1 MSMLLDGL
9 SVLVTGGTGSLGKSL
24 VGAILQGRFGR
35 PERVLVFSRDEAKQ
49 HDMRVEFLNRR
60 SATDDLIYQ
69 DHSHVLRFRIGDVR
83 SQADLSRALDGIDVV
98 VHAAALK
105 QVPSCEYFPEQ
116 ALDTNCLGTI
126 NLIEALRTTPNRV
139 RTVVGLSTDKACE
152 PTNVMGMTKAIQE
165 RLLIAANLNNEK
177 TRFVAV
183 RYGNIVASRGSVI
196 PLFLEQIRLEKP
208 VTLTSERMTRFMMP
222 VEAAVETIIEALAN
236 AMPGEVVVRSAPSV
250 LIRNVITALLDGR
263 SLPVRVTGMRP
274 GEKLH
279 EILISQEEAVRTA
292 RAGEYI
298 YLAPM
303 LPEFATRRQ
312 TGKNGGGLEAA
323 LSSSLD
329 VLSLA
334 QTRELIERWR
344 IKERAIDP
352 I

>member
-9 SVLVTGGTGSLGKSL
+9 NILVTGGTGSLGKSL
-24 VGAILQGRFGR
+24 VSAILEGRFGR

-60 SATDDLIYQ
+60 SATDDLIYL

-126 NLIEALRTTPNRV
+126 NLIEALRTTQNRV

-196 PLFLEQIRLEKP
+196 PLFLEQIRLGKP
-208 VTLTSERMTRFMMP
+208 LTLTSDEMTRFMMP
-222 VEAAVETIIEALAN
+222 VEAAVETIVEALAN

-250 LIRNVITALLDGR
+250 LIRNVITSLLAGR
-263 SLPVRVTGMRP
+263 SLPVHVTGIRP

-279 EILISQEEAVRTA
+279 EILISQEEAARTA
-292 RAGEYI
+292 RAGNYI

-303 LPEFATRRQ
+303 LPEFSSRQ
-312 TGKNGGGLEAA
+312 RIANGSGLNAA

-329 VLSLA
+329 VLSVDE
-334 QTRELIERWR
+334 TRDLIERWR
-344 IKERAIDP
+344 IKERAVDP
-352 I
+352 V